1 MDTFESNPTDY
12 TVAASPYDG
21 GGTGTVAR
29 ETGAGNYMQ
38 GSSSI
43 KLVCPEGTTLRV
55 NRHFATDQD
64 WSTFSGGA
72 SSDSDFFTVRVKCS
86 NPDWLDG
93 FQVIVDVNG
102 AEGKD
107 YFYTPGK
114 IVPGVKYESQAQRK
128 ATNAKTSMIYD
139 MTIAMT
145 SKSEVVTQEAIS
157 LEYLPYTTSDWAVFK
172 VPKGDFT
179 RQGDT
184 ASKGWNTVH
193 QLSFIVWASKDTGG
207 SNLDVYLD
215 DAKIIGAAGDEE
227 GLNGDYYFCAGY
239 YNSTRDEYFEVSTET
254 GPVEFVQQNVNVAGV
269 PASFNAQADKY
280 IVWVR
285 AANGS
290 LWYQLAQYSAGAAAA
305 DVNCSTEWM
314 LSQPELTEQA
324 GIYPLPKQLPSGQ
337 IRTRSTSN
345 NSVPPAGDYITFHQ
359 GKLFVF
365 HDDKVYHSKPG
376 QPWAVPEDF
385 YLRQATNSDPFTA
398 AYSDGATLICHTKSR
413 DMVYVNPGEYDAGF
427 VYMGYLSPGVSTR
440 GCVAP
445 HSVDSGIYVSSQG
458 VCSFDGSTSALLTK
472 AKLHPTFR
480 AISSKTTLHGAVY
493 EDMYLLVNPGGN
505 SIVMERVGDALRFIE
520 WRFTGTAR
528 CCCVDRQTNRLY
540 IGTDTGIYYYDT
552 GSYKDSEGSFTLTA
566 LTKKFEIGGEA
577 EDTPVE
583 RFMLDANAGGNS
595 TVISVLVDGVSHGTK
610 TVSGT
615 TRTESE
621 GFMDMGA
628 IGSFVQL
635 SISATVSSGSP
646 VKVYAIEVD

>member
-1 MDTFESNPTDY
+1 
-12 TVAASPYDG
+12 
-21 GGTGTVAR
+21 
-29 ETGAGNYMQ
+29 
-38 GSSSI
+38 
-43 KLVCPEGTTLRV
+43 
-55 NRHFATDQD
+55 
-64 WSTFSGGA
+64 
-72 SSDSDFFTVRVKCS
+72 
-86 NPDWLDG
+86 
-93 FQVIVDVNG
+93 
-102 AEGKD
+102 
-107 YFYTPGK
+107 
-114 IVPGVKYESQAQRK
+114 
-128 ATNAKTSMIYD
+128 
-139 MTIAMT
+139 
-145 SKSEVVTQEAIS
+145 
-157 LEYLPYTTSDWAVFK
+157 
-172 VPKGDFT
+172 
-179 RQGDT
+179 
-184 ASKGWNTVH
+184 
-193 QLSFIVWASKDTGG
+193 
-207 SNLDVYLD
+207 
-215 DAKIIGAAGDEE
+215 
-227 GLNGDYYFCAGY
+227 
-239 YNSTRDEYFEVSTET
+239 
-254 GPVEFVQQNVNVAGV
+254 
-269 PASFNAQADKY
+269 
-280 IVWVR
+280 
-285 AANGS
+285 
-290 LWYQLAQYSAGAAAA
+290 
-305 DVNCSTEWM
+305 
-314 LSQPELTEQA
+314 
-324 GIYPLPKQLPSGQ
+324 
-337 IRTRSTSN
+337 
-345 NSVPPAGDYITFHQ
+345 
-359 GKLFVF
+359 
-365 HDDKVYHSKPG
+365 
-376 QPWAVPEDF
+376 
-385 YLRQATNSDPFTA
+385 
-398 AYSDGATLICHTKSR
+398 
-413 DMVYVNPGEYDAGF
+413 
-427 VYMGYLSPGVSTR
+427 MGYLSPGVSTR

-628 IGSFVQL
+628 IGSFVQF